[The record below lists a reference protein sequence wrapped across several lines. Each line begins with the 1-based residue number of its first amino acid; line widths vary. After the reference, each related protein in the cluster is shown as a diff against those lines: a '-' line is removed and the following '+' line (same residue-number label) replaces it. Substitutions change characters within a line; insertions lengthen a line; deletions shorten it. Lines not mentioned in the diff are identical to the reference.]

1 MRIWASPLAL
11 LASSFFVIGLLVAL
25 PPTLAQ
31 SEGKFVIKPVAEKR
45 LSQLPQTPLYWRIE
59 TFPMLAAAE
68 AAARPTSLAAQ
79 VAGRVWLFT
88 LGAPGGSTSGGT
100 KVAEIGPVPQ
110 PPEAPA
116 YLLRINN
123 ASGPPGA
130 KTPIHTHPGSETF
143 YVLAGELS
151 QRTQQGTMRVEAGQ
165 SMPGRAPGM
174 AMEVASSGT
183 SDLNVLVMFVVDATK
198 PFSTPSAF

>member
-1 MRIWASPLAL
+1 MSSSRSPKSGYR
-11 LASSFFVIGLLVAL
+11 SSRRRRC
-25 PPTLAQ
+25 T
-31 SEGKFVIKPVAEKR
+31 
-45 LSQLPQTPLYWRIE
+45 WRIE